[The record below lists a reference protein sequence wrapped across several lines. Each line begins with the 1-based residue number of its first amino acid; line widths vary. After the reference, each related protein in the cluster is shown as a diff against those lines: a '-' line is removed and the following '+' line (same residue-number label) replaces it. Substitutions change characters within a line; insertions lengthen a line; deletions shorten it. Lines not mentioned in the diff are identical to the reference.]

1 MTPSRKCTAIKAS
14 ASLALLL
21 VASIAGAAPIGTVT
35 NLDGTVLVTRPN
47 GSLKVLGLNSEV
59 EQGDVLS
66 SRNHTYV
73 TVTLTDD
80 SSVTLGPDTDL
91 KLGRFVYFKHVR
103 DNDGA
108 EFALA
113 RGSVR
118 ITAGVL
124 GTRTGDTFTLVTPTA
139 TLDIRGASLVAE
151 YVAPGMAKVAWR
163 ETMPRDTQSS
173 NMVAVRYAPGADRD
187 IVRTASDSNTLR
199 LAQLSQGPSL
209 FGNGSVA
216 PGAAPRAPGLYVN
229 VIDGLIQVSNPAGVQ
244 AFSAGQF
251 GFTPSPNQ
259 QPVVVPQNPGLK
271 FTPPPVF
278 SATGS
283 APGTSTPPKSNNV
296 DCQVR

>member
-1 MTPSRKCTAIKAS
+1 MTSSRKRSAIRAS

-35 NLDGTVLVTRPN
+35 HLDGTLLVTRPN
-47 GSLKVLGLNSEV
+47 GSIKVLGLSSEV

-91 KLGRFVYFKHVR
+91 KLERFVYFKHVR

-108 EFALA
+108 EFALG

-124 GTRTGDTFTLVTPTA
+124 GTRTGDTFTLATPTA

-151 YVAPGMAKVAWR
+151 YVVPGLAKVAWR
-163 ETMPRDTQSS
+163 DTMPRDARSS
-173 NMVAVRYAPGADRD
+173 NMVSVTYAPAADRD
-187 IVRTASDSNTLR
+187 IVRTVSDSNTLR
-199 LAQLSQGPSL
+199 LAQLS
-209 FGNGSVA
+209 A
-216 PGAAPRAPGLYVN
+216 PGAGPLGAAGGSTTARAPGLYVQ
-229 VIDGLIQVSNPAGVQ
+229 VIDGLIHVSNPTGGQSFA
-244 AFSAGQF
+244 AGQF
-251 GFTPSPNQ
+251 GYTASFTQP
-259 QPVVVPQNPGLK
+259 PVVLPKNPGLQ
-271 FTPPPVF
+271 FTPPPAF
-278 SATGS
+278 SAPS
-283 APGTSTPPKSNNV
+283 SSPGTSGAPKSNNV
-296 DCQVR
+296 DCVVR